1 MERPF
6 GVVSLTGHLVGP
18 CFMVGH
24 CAVGRLAVTYP
35 RLVANHL
42 VAAGLV
48 MSCLTVRRL
57 VVTRLVMSLFRHL
70 LLALVT
76 LPGQGAINL
85 CKR

>member
-6 GVVSLTGHLVGP
+6 GVVSLAGHLVGP

-24 CAVGRLAVTYP
+24 CAVGRFMVAYP
-35 RLVANHL
+35 RLVATHL

-48 MSCLTVRRL
+48 MSCLMSHL
-57 VVTRLVMSLFRHL
+57 VATRLVMSLFRHL